1 MANGNF
7 GGGTGTVD
15 DPFLVE
21 DAIDLRNAID
31 LKYYK
36 QIADIDL
43 SEYDT
48 GEGFTPVL
56 LNTPNTS
63 NARYSYDGNG
73 YKILNLYQNRPSTHE
88 VGMFKIIPIRSKFK
102 SWNLYFDFKNI
113 SIINANVTGKS
124 AGVLICGSASTSDDY
139 SNATGTRNY
148 ISVENCFVSGQVTS
162 ILNGSLTSE
171 YYNTGVIGTI
181 DTNSGKT
188 YSIGTHY
195 LTMTNTVAVL
205 DVNIQIS
212 DTPNKTFNFGLLG
225 IKKSPQQGPAMYQR
239 ITNSCVHANV
249 TVDKTD
255 DTAIVNIYGV
265 VPENLN
271 NDINNVYV
279 NNSYENVGSKEGVNF
294 FYFTPNSEYTS
305 NMIANHE
312 KGNVNGIDFD
322 NVHYLTDEQMKDLT
336 YYKNLGW
343 TIYE

>member
-7 GGGTGTVD
+7 AGGTGTAA
-15 DPFLVE
+15 DPYLVE
-21 DAIDLRNAID
+21 DDKDLRMCTKFNV
-31 LKYYK
+31 YYK
-36 QIADIDL
+36 QVADIDL
-43 SEYDT
+43 SEYQD
-48 GEGFTPVL
+48 GEGFTPV
-56 LNTPNTS
+56 TIES
-63 NARYSYDGNG
+63 NGHGITYNYDGNG
-73 YKILNLYQNRPSTHE
+73 FKILNLYQNRPSSHE
-88 VGMFKIIPIRSKFK
+88 VGLFRIRPLRRNNG
-102 SWNLYFDFKNI
+102 NLTSNFNFNNI
-113 SIINANVTGKS
+113 SLLNANVTGKS
-124 AGVLICGSASTSDDY
+124 VGVLICGTAHMNGYYHDSGAK
-139 SNATGTRNY
+139 NY
-148 ISVENCFVSGQVTS
+148 LNINNCFVSGNVTA
-162 ILNGSLTSE
+162 ILSGNLTSE
-171 YYNTGVIGTI
+171 YYNVGVVGTI
-181 DTNSGKT
+181 DINAPSD
-188 YSIGTHY
+188 SAVGTHY

-255 DTAIVNIYGV
+255 DTAIVNVYGV

>member
-7 GGGTGTVD
+7 GGGTGTST
-15 DPFLVE
+15 DPYLVE
-21 DAIDLRNAID
+21 DAKDLRNATG
-31 LKYYK
+31 LNKYYK

-43 SEYDT
+43 SEYQD
-48 GEGFTPVL
+48 GEGFTPV
-56 LNTPNTS
+56 TIAS
-63 NARYSYDGNG
+63 NGNGITYNYDGNG
-73 YKILNLYQNRPSTHE
+73 FKILNLYQNRPSSHE
-88 VGMFKIIPIRSKFK
+88 VGLFRIRPLRRSN
-102 SWNLYFDFKNI
+102 SNLTSNFNFNNI
-113 SIINANVTGKS
+113 SLLNANVTGKS
-124 AGVLICGSASTSDDY
+124 AGVLICGTAHI
-139 SNATGTRNY
+139 NAYAYDSGAKNY
-148 ISVENCFVSGQVTS
+148 LNINNCFVSGNVTA
-162 ILNGSLTSE
+162 ILSGNLTSE
-171 YYNTGVIGTI
+171 YYNVGVVGTI
-181 DTNSGKT
+181 DINGTSDST
-188 YSIGTHY
+188 VGTHY

-255 DTAIVNIYGV
+255 DTAIVNVYGV

-271 NDINNVYV
+271 NDISNVYV

>member
-1 MANGNF
+1 
-7 GGGTGTVD
+7 
-15 DPFLVE
+15 
-21 DAIDLRNAID
+21 
-31 LKYYK
+31 
-36 QIADIDL
+36 
-43 SEYDT
+43 
-48 GEGFTPVL
+48 
-56 LNTPNTS
+56 
-63 NARYSYDGNG
+63 
-73 YKILNLYQNRPSTHE
+73 
-88 VGMFKIIPIRSKFK
+88 MFKIIPIRSKYK
-102 SWNLYFDFKNI
+102 SWSVYFDFKNI

-124 AGVLICGSASTSDDY
+124 AGVLICGSSSTSNDY

-181 DTNSGKT
+181 DTDSGGT

-212 DTPNKTFNFGLLG
+212 DSPNKTYDFGLLG
-225 IKKSPQQGPAMYQR
+225 IKKSPQIGPAMYQR

-265 VPENLN
+265 VPENLS

-279 NNSYENVGSKEGVNF
+279 NNSYENIASKEGVNF

-305 NMIANHE
+305 NLIANHE
-312 KGNVNGIDFD
+312 KGKVRGIDFD

>member
-1 MANGNF
+1 MANGKF
-7 GGGTGTVD
+7 GGGTGTSVD
-15 DPFLVE
+15 PYLVE
-21 DAIDLRNAID
+21 DDKDLRMCTKFNV
-31 LKYYK
+31 YYK
-36 QIADIDL
+36 QVADIDL
-43 SEYDT
+43 SEYQD
-48 GEGFTPVL
+48 GEGFTPV
-56 LNTPNTS
+56 TIES
-63 NARYSYDGNG
+63 NVANITYNYDGNG
-73 YKILNLYQNRPSTHE
+73 FKILNLYQNRPSTHE
-88 VGMFKIIPIRSKFK
+88 VGLFRIRPLRRTSGNYQLNF
-102 SWNLYFDFKNI
+102 NFNNI
-113 SIINANVTGKS
+113 SLLNANVTGKS
-124 AGVLICGSASTSDDY
+124 AGVLICGTAHVNGHYYDSGA
-139 SNATGTRNY
+139 NNHVN
-148 ISVENCFVSGQVTS
+148 INNCFVSGNVTA
-162 ILNGSLTSE
+162 ILSGNLTSE
-171 YYNTGVIGTI
+171 YYNVGVVGTI
-181 DTNSGKT
+181 DINGPSD
-188 YSIGTHY
+188 SAVGTHY

-255 DTAIVNIYGV
+255 DTAIVNVYGV